1 VSIDGVEET
10 GQNQLDLADSNP
22 ELVDIDENAVSDSD
36 EQLPSD
42 DSPDPD
48 AISVET
54 LIESLE
60 QVTAERDDLKD
71 SIQRLQAEFENFRR
85 RSAKELEQ
93 RVAVGVSGIAEALLP
108 ILDACDAADAQGLE
122 DVAPIHSALVMALK
136 NFGLVRIEALGSSFN
151 PNEHEAMSLETGDGD
166 EQIVV
171 EEFRPGYKWGASVLR
186 PAMVKVRE
194 Q

>member
-1 VSIDGVEET
+1 MSIDGVEET
-10 GQNQLDLADSNP
+10 EQNQLDLADSNP
-22 ELVDIDENAVSDSD
+22 ESVDIYENDASDSD
-36 EQLPSD
+36 VQLASD

-108 ILDACDAADAQGLE
+108 ILDACDAADA
-122 DVAPIHSALVMALK
+122 
-136 NFGLVRIEALGSSFN
+136 
-151 PNEHEAMSLETGDGD
+151 
-166 EQIVV
+166 
-171 EEFRPGYKWGASVLR
+171 
-186 PAMVKVRE
+186 
-194 Q
+194 

>member
-1 VSIDGVEET
+1 MSIDGVEET
-10 GQNQLDLADSNP
+10 EQNQLDLADSNP
-22 ELVDIDENAVSDSD
+22 ESVDIDENDASDSD
-36 EQLPSD
+36 VQLASD

-93 RVAVGVSGIAEALLP
+93 RVAVGVSGSAEALLP

-122 DVAPIHSALVMALK
+122 DVAPIHSALGTALK

-166 EQIVV
+166 EQMVG
-171 EEFRPGYKWGASVLR
+171 EDFRPGYMWGTSVLR

>member
-1 VSIDGVEET
+1 MSIDGVEET
-10 GQNQLDLADSNP
+10 EQNQLDLADSNP
-22 ELVDIDENAVSDSD
+22 ESVDIDENDASDSD
-36 EQLPSD
+36 VQLASD

-122 DVAPIHSALVMALK
+122 DVAPIHSALVTALK
-136 NFGLVRIEALGSSFN
+136 NFGLVRI
-151 PNEHEAMSLETGDGD
+151 
-166 EQIVV
+166 
-171 EEFRPGYKWGASVLR
+171 
-186 PAMVKVRE
+186 
-194 Q
+194 